1 MFFYP
6 TALAEPGSLSLW
18 KLRFLKSAD
27 SWFPKTAET
36 DFSEICRNK
45 ITVYRQILNLYNN
58 CIEQYAGIHTAKVKA
73 IYEAIPGQLQ
83 LHEHKFQLS
92 DLNNGWDTTL
102 YMVPCL

>member
-1 MFFYP
+1 M
-6 TALAEPGSLSLW
+6 
-18 KLRFLKSAD
+18 
-27 SWFPKTAET
+27 
-36 DFSEICRNK
+36 
-45 ITVYRQILNLYNN
+45 
-58 CIEQYAGIHTAKVKA
+58 VKA